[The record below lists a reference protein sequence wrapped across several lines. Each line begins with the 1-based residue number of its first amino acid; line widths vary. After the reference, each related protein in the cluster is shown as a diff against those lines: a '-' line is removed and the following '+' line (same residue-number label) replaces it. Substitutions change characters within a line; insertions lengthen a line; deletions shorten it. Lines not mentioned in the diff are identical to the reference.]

1 MSRTLVL
8 IRHGKAQERTE
19 GLPDERRALT
29 DAGSRALAARLPHA
43 LAPLKTAGSGR
54 AAEVWSSPAVRARQ
68 TAEEAA
74 RILGCPDVRICPSL
88 WEQDEESFLREAAD
102 SHTPCIVAVG
112 HSPFVG
118 NVAERLS
125 GAVLPFSTGAVAAL
139 ELPDGFGAPFEDG
152 GDGRE
157 GGPARLLWFVQGPQ
171 ARRWETLCALEREL
185 ARAADNVAGRMEAFR
200 ENPDDV
206 EALHKLRV
214 SIRTARSLAAFCSPY
229 LKASQSKEIQRDLRA
244 VVLETSDLREL
255 DVLAAQ
261 VHELE
266 SPSEDLLKALD
277 GARSAER
284 DRLVASLSS
293 PSLKKALNRAMANAR
308 SIRWKSSVAQGG
320 LAPRR
325 LWERFASMEVE
336 LERGL
341 ESVDF
346 GDHDATHKLRKRAK
360 RVRYVAERF
369 PDLLGDVA
377 ERAAKEAKAVQ
388 DRLGALCDARVNRTI
403 ARGFPTDGL
412 SEGARRNLDEIAE
425 RSEALIREQTAG
437 HGGA

>member
-29 DAGSRALAARLPHA
+29 DAGSRALAARLPCA
-43 LAPLKTAGSGR
+43 LELLKAAGSGR
-54 AAEVWSSPAVRARQ
+54 TAEVWSSPAVRARQ

-102 SHTPCIVAVG
+102 SHTPCVVAVG

-118 NVAERLS
+118 SVAERLS

-293 PSLKKALNRAMANAR
+293 PSLKKALNRAVANAR

-325 LWERFASMEVE
+325 LRERFASMEAE